1 MFLKINML
9 LGGNHTMIYGND
21 WIEKFQFEISAEKIN
36 KLIEACNSMPINEST
51 ILL

>member
-1 MFLKINML
+1 
-9 LGGNHTMIYGND
+9 MIYGND